1 MKRNIILTLSL
12 AMVSAIGW
20 AQLVPAHTEVG
31 YSPATNTM
39 TTLRF
44 GRGNTLESITISGK
58 THTTIRVAANG
69 QPKQISNELATVDY
83 TFAGASNVKV
93 TQTVNGQTKTQNV
106 PMNSKQVLDFR
117 AEYSTAQKSLP
128 AAIDKADKFLENGG
142 AKLIGNILNTIN
154 EGLENPI
161 NACFQQALE
170 AAQKTDNPIIP
181 ISTLEGLV
189 KATQSHKEQSL
200 TDKAKDAAVDYL
212 FNNYGEWRDGLG
224 NAIYQ
229 GLMEIDK
236 RQQADNKKEQQG
248 RVALAKLLLDNG
260 ASLEEAAKMVD
271 EAFKGGGINLPNTP
285 NNPDNPNNPNKPN
298 DPNNPDDQGNQ
309 GDEGQGKPED
319 QGNYDYINKL
329 KNEWTICEGL
339 IPMET
344 PQDVFNYIKMKSK
357 QLRRRMPNK
366 IYVSYERR
374 FAPLA
379 NRTFTVFINKDKKS
393 FRVEEYS
400 KDNPDALE
408 RDEPYVQLIVNGPPD
423 WAIGCC
429 WNQTIVI
436 PLKKI
441 SND

>member
-1 MKRNIILTLSL
+1 MKRNILLTLSL

-83 TFAGASNVKV
+83 TFAGTSNVNV
-93 TQTVNGQTKTQNV
+93 TQTVNGQTKTQKV
-106 PMNSKQVLDFR
+106 PMNSKKVLDFR
-117 AEYSTAQKSLP
+117 AEYSTLQKSLP

-189 KATQSHKEQSL
+189 KATESHKEQSL

-212 FNNYGEWRDGLG
+212 FNNYGEWRDGIGDL
-224 NAIYQ
+224 IYQ
-229 GLMEIDK
+229 GLMAIDK
-236 RQQADNKKEQQG
+236 QQQADNKKEQQG

-271 EAFKGGGINLPNTP
+271 EAFNGGGIQLPDQSDTP
-285 NNPDNPNNPNKPN
+285 DAK
-298 DPNNPDDQGNQ
+298 DDSDKKDDGTKKD
-309 GDEGQGKPED
+309 DETKKDD

-357 QLRRRMPNK
+357 QLKRRMPEK

-379 NRTFTVFINKDKKS
+379 NRSFTVFINKDKKS
-393 FRVEEYS
+393 YTVNEYS

-408 RDEPYVQLIVNGPPD
+408 RDEPYVQLIVEGPPD

-441 SND
+441 SKD